1 MDYDGVLMLNC
12 GEVYLKCIFYA
23 FGYWVALC
31 AFNYISITY
40 EKKMH
45 LGYEVGLFIS
55 CICSSTKVLA

>member
-1 MDYDGVLMLNC
+1 MLNC